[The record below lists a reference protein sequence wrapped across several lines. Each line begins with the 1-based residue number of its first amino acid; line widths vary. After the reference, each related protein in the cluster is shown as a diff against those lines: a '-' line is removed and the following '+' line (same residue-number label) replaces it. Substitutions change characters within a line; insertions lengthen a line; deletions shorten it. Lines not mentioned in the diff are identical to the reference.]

1 MKVKLPKA
9 IKIQLLTLLPHR
21 LRYPEEN
28 RYGAD
33 RGPQLHRMVNRDP
46 HVAFGEVFVDT
57 KDVEAEIDGPD
68 VPVLEK
74 GISVLCFADV
84 DGRWLYFDP
93 VTGEQT
99 TWADLSAAY
108 ISKFG
113 DREFPPAEPP
123 DSKDAVADLVRDS
136 GDQVE
141 TVTTIALKERAS

>member
-9 IKIQLLTLLPHR
+9 IKLQLLTLQPHR
-21 LRYPEEN
+21 ARFPQDD

-33 RGPQLHRMVNRDP
+33 RGPKLHRLVNRDP

-57 KDVEAEIDGPD
+57 NEMEVEIEGPD

-74 GISVLCFADV
+74 GVSVLCFADV

-93 VTGEQT
+93 ATGEQIT
-99 TWADLSAAY
+99 GADLSAAY

-113 DREFPPAEPP
+113 DREIPPAEPP
-123 DSKDAVADLVRDS
+123 DSKDAVTDLVANS
-136 GDQVE
+136 GDQVVTE
-141 TVTTIALKERAS
+141 TRIEMKT